1 MALRQAGSKCQSSLL
16 TLPKRADKDSPMS
29 SKLRTEYPEA
39 INHVMSRGD
48 QNEAPQTPPQA
59 EEIYTLC
66 Q

>member
-1 MALRQAGSKCQSSLL
+1 
-16 TLPKRADKDSPMS
+16 MS

-48 QNEAPQTPPQA
+48 QDEAPQTPPQA
-59 EEIYTLC
+59 EEVYTLC